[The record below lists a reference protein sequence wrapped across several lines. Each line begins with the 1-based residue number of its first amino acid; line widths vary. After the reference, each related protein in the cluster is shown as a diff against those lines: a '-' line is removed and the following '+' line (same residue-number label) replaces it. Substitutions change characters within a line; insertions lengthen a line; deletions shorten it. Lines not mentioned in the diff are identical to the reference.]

1 MGSGGLMLTRRQFS
15 KYFAGAAPAAFGLRY
30 DWAVTNP
37 TRFEPQ
43 PAKQDYDLLIKGG
56 TVVDPAQKLHGL
68 FDVAVKDGKI
78 AEVAPNI
85 SSGRSQKT
93 VSAVDRIVTP
103 GLIDVHVH
111 VFDKATAGGIN
122 ADRTCLAHGVTTA
135 VDGGSAGY
143 PAIAGFR
150 KYVAETSAT
159 RLYAL
164 VDIGALGTLVGV
176 TDTLKNLSW
185 VDPKLTA
192 KAAEENKPVVVGIKA
207 RLSQEIVGTDDLEI
221 VKRAREAAEISK
233 LPMMLHIGNTPSPLK
248 DILNLMRPGDI
259 ITHCYTP
266 RSHGIVDEN
275 GRVLSEVVE
284 ARNRG
289 ILFDIG
295 HGTSHFGF
303 DLAEKCMQQDFLPDT
318 ISTDLAAFSVNG
330 PTYDLV
336 TVLSKFLLLNMS
348 LDKVIELVTMKANH
362 TFNLGLNL
370 GSLQVGTPA
379 DISVLQLASGS
390 FELVDTL
397 GKKRTARQKLLS
409 TAVIRDGKVIEVPV
423 SK

>member
-1 MGSGGLMLTRRQFS
+1 MLTRRQFS
-15 KYFAGAAPAAFGLRY
+15 KYFAYAAPAAIGLKGLNY
-30 DWAVTNP
+30 HSAAMDPAP
-37 TRFEPQ
+37 SEQQ
-43 PAKQDYDLLIKGG
+43 PANHDYDLLIKGG
-56 TVVDPAQKLHGL
+56 TVVDPAQKMHGL

-78 AEVAPNI
+78 AEVSPNI
-85 SSGRSQKT
+85 SAGRSRRT

-135 VDGGSAGY
+135 VDGGSTGY

-150 KYVAETSAT
+150 KYVVDTSAT

-176 TDTLKNLSW
+176 TDTLKNLNW

-221 VKRAREAAEISK
+221 VKRAREAGEISK

-248 DILNLMRPGDI
+248 DILDMMRPGDI

-275 GRVLSEVVE
+275 GKVLSEVVD
-284 ARNRG
+284 ARKRG

-303 DLAEKCMQQDFLPDT
+303 ELAEKCLQQDFLPDT

-336 TVLSKFLLLNMS
+336 TVLSKFLLLNMT
-348 LDKVIELVTMKANH
+348 LDKAIELVTLKANR
-362 TFNLGLNL
+362 TFNFGMNL
-370 GSLQVGTPA
+370 GSLQVGAPA
-379 DISVLQLASGS
+379 DVSVLQLASGS
-390 FELVDTL
+390 FDLVDTL
-397 GKKRTARQKLLS
+397 GKKRTARQKLIS
-409 TAVIRDGKVIEVPV
+409 TAVIRDGKEVEVPV